1 MSPILGARGGLSA
14 SAYGF
19 TSAVAAAVGD
29 FESIATVTVG
39 SGGSA
44 SVSFT
49 SIPGTYKH
57 LQIRGLGR
65 NSRAT
70 YANSGGVYQFNG
82 DTGSNYSWHS
92 VQGDGSSAT
101 GRSFGATTGIS
112 TNSEAA
118 TGAPSNTFGAIIFDI
133 LDYAN
138 TNKYKTARALSGV
151 DVNGTVAG
159 YGGVVELV
167 SGNWRSTSA
176 ITSITITADSP
187 NYVQYTTFALYGI
200 K

>member
-1 MSPILGARGGLSA
+1 VTPILGVIA
-14 SAYGF
+14 SSFQG
-19 TSAVAAAVGD
+19 AVGD
-29 FESIATVTVG
+29 YESISTVTVG
-39 SGGSA
+39 AGGAA

-57 LQIRGLGR
+57 LQIRGLVR
-65 NSRAT
+65 NSRAGFG
-70 YANSGGVYQFNG
+70 NSGGLYQFNG
-82 DTGSNYSWHS
+82 DTSANYSWHS
-92 VQGDGSSAT
+92 FQGDGSST
-101 GRSFGATTGIS
+101 GARTVAAPVGIA

-118 TGAPSNTFGAIIFDI
+118 IGAAASIFGAITFDI

-138 TNKYKTARALSGV
+138 TTKYKTARAFSGV

-159 YGGVVELV
+159 YGGVVEIV

-176 ITSITITADSP
+176 ITSITILADSP
-187 NYVQYTTFALYGI
+187 NYVQYTTFSLYGI